1 MEFEQKAEEKK
12 MSMSKNIAR
21 LAVTAGLTA
30 ALSFGG
36 VMAPVTM
43 AFAEGNTTVT
53 FDYGDYAGS
62 TTYKGIQI
70 FAADVSGSTV
80 KNIQWAGANATEQK
94 AIKDAVVGAIQK
106 IESTY
111 NKTTA
116 QDAADWLNEKSGVTG
131 STSQVA
137 SDNVLSMIADNL
149 KNNATWQK
157 TSATQPSLSNLDAGY
172 WLFLTDTTVKPRD
185 KSTDAYSAPVY
196 ALIDGTDTTVNIT
209 PKKSVPTVE
218 KKILD
223 DNKAKDD
230 LTAVPVKDWDDVADS
245 QIGQEVNYKLTG
257 TIASNYAT
265 YDSYTYMFTDTLSKG
280 LSYVD
285 GQTQVFA
292 VNKDP
297 NNIDQYTDIT
307 ENFTVTPTTN
317 ADGTTTLAINANA
330 GEHGK
335 YLKEISK
342 VDASTQIVVFY
353 KAVLNGN
360 AVFGNTTD
368 NTQKGGNP
376 NTVKLEYSNNPYDG
390 NGKGETIED
399 TVADFAFKLNLKK
412 VDQGTEKGLGGA
424 VFTIQSADE
433 NTQGQYIASKD
444 DAAAHVVAGQLVEN
458 VNPNSLPD
466 YLMFTSSNASGEEGL
481 IRVKGL
487 DAGSYKVTEIQTPD
501 DTKYTKAKPFTF
513 TITANYNDTTMK
525 VTELTAAVSPQDAG
539 RSDIAFGEL
548 DGNTGDNKL
557 NGNNN
562 AAVNAAAGEVTI
574 NVGNTKSVGLPLTGL
589 NGVTFTWIAGGAV
602 LCIGVAHLIRSRKQ
616 AEESEQE

>member
-589 NGVTFTWIAGGAV
+589 NGVTLTWIAGGAV

>member
-1 MEFEQKAEEKK
+1 

-43 AFAEGNTTVT
+43 AFAAGNTTVT

-70 FAADVSGSTV
+70 FAADVNGSTV
-80 KNIQWAGANATEQK
+80 KNIQWAGTNVTEQQ
-94 AIKDAVVGAIQK
+94 AIQDAVVRAIQK
-106 IESTY
+106 KEPAY

-149 KNNATWQK
+149 KNNATWQE
-157 TSATQPSLSNLDAGY
+157 TSAAQPSLSNLDAGY
-172 WLFLTDTTVKPRD
+172 WLFLTDTTVKPQD

-223 DNKAKDD
+223 DNKAEDN
-230 LTAVPVKDWDDVADS
+230 LTTVPVKDWDDVADS

-265 YDSYTYMFTDTLSKG
+265 YDSYTYKFTDTLSKG
-280 LSYVD
+280 LSYVG

-292 VNKDP
+292 VNKDQ
-297 NNIDQYTDIT
+297 NNIDQYADIT

-360 AVFGNTTD
+360 AVIGNTTD

-376 NTVKLEYSNNPYDG
+376 NTVKLEYSNNPYG
-390 NGKGETIED
+390 VGTGTTIED

-412 VDQGTEKGLGGA
+412 VDQGTEQGLENA
-424 VFTIQSADE
+424 VFTIQSADKNTE
-433 NTQGQYIASKD
+433 NQYIASTEGTVD
-444 DAAAHVVAGQLVEN
+444 GVSVVAGQLVTVTNTEN
-458 VNPNSLPD
+458 LPECVK
-466 YLMFTSSNASGEEGL
+466 FTSDKEGK
-481 IRVKGL
+481 ISVSGL
-487 DAGSYKVTEIQTPD
+487 DAGSYKVTEVQTPD
-501 DTKYTKAKPFTF
+501 PAKSPTKADPFTF
-513 TITANYNDTTMK
+513 IITATYNKDTMK
-525 VTELTAAVSPQDAG
+525 VKTLEAKVSEADEK
-539 RSDIAFGEL
+539 RTDIAFGKL
-548 DGNTGDNKL
+548 DGNVGDNAL
-557 NGNNN
+557 HGQENTGTN
-562 AAVNAAAGEVTI
+562 ADAGEVTI